1 MKSWNSS
8 LHAES
13 VMEQIFDI
21 LYPRRCPVC
30 DEIVTPFGQKICRR
44 CEDKPQYADGITCLK
59 CGKPMKDAA
68 AEYCVDCIRLKHVYD
83 RGYALFRY
91 RSISGSIYRFKY
103 MGRQEYADYY
113 ADQMVKRMG
122 KMLQNLHPD
131 ALIPVPMYAEK
142 ENQRGYNQA
151 QVLALAIG
159 KRLGI
164 PVETNLICRIR
175 NTVPMKK
182 LDEVQRRNNLKR
194 AFNIARNDVKLLTI
208 IVIDDIYTT
217 GSTADEIACEFRKH
231 GVEKVYFL
239 SLAIGQTT

>member
-1 MKSWNSS
+1 MKLWNIS
-8 LHAES
+8 LHAEP
-13 VMEQIFDI
+13 VMEQVFNI

-30 DEIVTPFGQKICRR
+30 DEIVTPFGQKICLQ
-44 CEDKPQYADGITCLK
+44 CKDKPQYADGVTCLK
-59 CGKPMKDAA
+59 CGKPMKDAT
-68 AEYCVDCIRLKHVYD
+68 AEYCADCVRRKHAYD
-83 RGYALFRY
+83 KGYALFRY

-113 ADQMVKRMG
+113 ADQVDKRMG

-131 ALIPVPMYAEK
+131 ALIPVPMHVEK
-142 ENQRGYNQA
+142 ENKRGYNQA

-164 PVETNLICRIR
+164 PVETNLICRVR

-194 AFNIARNDVKLLTI
+194 AFKIARNDVKLLTI

-217 GSTADEIACEFRKH
+217 GSTIDEISREFRRA
-231 GVEKVYFL
+231 GVKRIYFL
-239 SLAIGQTT
+239 SLAIGQTS